1 MSKVVLITGASSGIG
16 RSIATYL
23 HSKSYKVYGT
33 SRNPE
38 KITDVPFEMV
48 ALDVLETKTIETAI
62 TKVIEKEG
70 KIDVLINNA
79 GRGIMGAM
87 EDTPIEE
94 MKAGFN
100 TNFFGPIEL
109 MKKILPVMRK
119 EKKGLIIN
127 VTSIAG
133 YSGLPFRSIYS
144 SSKGA
149 LEILT
154 ESVSMEV
161 KKFGVNVV
169 SVAPGS
175 FATNIA
181 SGRYYTPVLEDSAYK
196 EAYTKNLGVSNEYVD
211 KGLKPIV
218 MAKSIHKIIE
228 TKKPKMHYKVGAFM
242 EKFSVVLKRILPD
255 RVYEKLIM
263 NHYKL

>member
-23 HSKSYKVYGT
+23 HSKNYKVYGT

-38 KITDVPFEMV
+38 KITDVSFEMV
-48 ALDVLETKTIETAI
+48 ALDVLETRTIETAI

-100 TNFFGPIEL
+100 TNFFGPIEV

-181 SGRYYTPVLEDSAYK
+181 SGRYYTPVLENSAYK
-196 EAYTKNLGVSNEYVD
+196 EAYTKNLEVSNEYVN

-218 MAKSIHKIIE
+218 MAKHIHKIIE
-228 TKKPKMHYKVGAFM
+228 AKKPKMHYKIGAFM
-242 EKFSVVLKRILPD
+242 EKFSVVLKRILSD